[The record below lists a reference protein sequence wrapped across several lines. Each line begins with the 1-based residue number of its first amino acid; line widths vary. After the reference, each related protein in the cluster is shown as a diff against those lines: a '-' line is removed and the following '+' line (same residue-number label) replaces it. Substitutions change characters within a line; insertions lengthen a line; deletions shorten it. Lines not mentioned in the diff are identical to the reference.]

1 MIYQKIRVIIILI
14 ILLQTSLVY
23 SQETYKDIL
32 GRTYTPAD
40 QELYETIVSL
50 DKRLFDAY
58 NSCDMDTQAA
68 LYSEDLEFFHDEG
81 GLSTS
86 KEKLLIALKNN
97 ICDKTTRTLIKG
109 SIEVYPIKDY
119 GAVEIGY
126 HTFNDK
132 KTPENKSKASRF
144 ILVWKKTDENWTVTR
159 VISLH

>member
-1 MIYQKIRVIIILI
+1 MIYQKASMIISI
-14 ILLQTSLVY
+14 ILLHSSLIY

-32 GRTYTPAD
+32 GRDYMPVN

-50 DKRLFDAY
+50 DRKLFDAY
-58 NSCDMDTQAA
+58 NSCDMDTQTA

-86 KEKLLIALKNN
+86 KESVLMAIKNN

-109 SIEVYPIKDY
+109 SIEVYSIKDY

-144 ILVWKKTDENWTVTR
+144 ILIWKKTDESWTVTR

>member
-1 MIYQKIRVIIILI
+1 MIFQQVRVIFISF
-14 ILLQTSLVY
+14 ILLQSSVLY

-32 GRTYTPAD
+32 GRDYMPVN

-50 DKRLFDAY
+50 DKKLFDAY
-58 NSCDMDTQAA
+58 NSCDMDTQTV

-86 KEKLLIALKNN
+86 KEKVLIAIKNN
-97 ICDKTTRTLIKG
+97 ICNKTTRTLIKG

-132 KTPENKSKASRF
+132 KTPEIKSKASRF
-144 ILVWKKTDENWTVTR
+144 ILIWKQTEEKWTVTK

>member
-1 MIYQKIRVIIILI
+1 MIFQKVKGIVIFMMLC
-14 ILLQTSLVY
+14 QASFAY
-23 SQETYKDIL
+23 AQETYEAIL
-32 GRTYTPAD
+32 ARTYVPID

-50 DKRLFDAY
+50 DKKLFDAY

-86 KEKLLIALKNN
+86 KEELLIALKNN
-97 ICDKTTRTLIKG
+97 ICGKTTRTLIEG

-119 GAVEIGY
+119 GAVEMGY
-126 HTFNDK
+126 HAFNDK
-132 KTPENKSKASRF
+132 ETPENKSKGSRF
-144 ILVWKKTDENWTVTR
+144 IMIWKKTNEHWSVTR

>member
-1 MIYQKIRVIIILI
+1 MIFQKVRVIFISI
-14 ILLQTSLVY
+14 ILLQSSLLF

-32 GRTYTPAD
+32 GRDYMPVN

-50 DKRLFDAY
+50 DKKLFDAY
-58 NSCDMDTQAA
+58 NSCDMDTQTA

-86 KEKLLIALKNN
+86 KEKVLIAIKNN
-97 ICDKTTRTLIKG
+97 ICNKTTRTLIKG

-132 KTPENKSKASRF
+132 KTPEIKSRASRF
-144 ILVWKKTDENWTVTR
+144 IVIWKKTEENWTVTK

>member
-1 MIYQKIRVIIILI
+1 MIFQKVRVLFISIIIL
-14 ILLQTSLVY
+14 QASLAY
-23 SQETYKDIL
+23 SQETYEDIL
-32 GRTYTPAD
+32 GRTYVPAN

-50 DKRLFDAY
+50 DKKLFDAY
-58 NSCDMDTQAA
+58 NSCDMDAQTA
-68 LYSEDLEFFHDEG
+68 LYSEDLEFFHDRG

-97 ICDKTTRTLIKG
+97 ICEKVTRTLIEG

-126 HTFNDK
+126 HAFNDK
-132 KTPENKSKASRF
+132 KTPENKSKGSRF
-144 ILVWKKTDENWTVTR
+144 IMIWKKTDENWTVTR

>member
-1 MIYQKIRVIIILI
+1 MIFQKIRVLFISI
-14 ILLQTSLVY
+14 ILLKASLAY
-23 SQETYKDIL
+23 SQETYEDIL
-32 GRTYTPAD
+32 GRTYVPVD

-50 DKRLFDAY
+50 DKKLFDAY
-58 NSCDMDTQAA
+58 NSCDMDTQTA

-86 KEKLLIALKNN
+86 KEKVLIAIKNN
-97 ICDKTTRTLIKG
+97 ICNKTTRTLIKG

-126 HTFNDK
+126 QTFNDK
-132 KTPENKSKASRF
+132 KTPEIKSRASRF
-144 ILVWKKTDENWTVTR
+144 ILIWKKTEENWTVTK

>member
-1 MIYQKIRVIIILI
+1 MNYQKISVIIILI
-14 ILLQTSLVY
+14 ILLPASLVY
-23 SQETYKDIL
+23 SQETYRDIL

-40 QELYETIVSL
+40 QELYDTIVAL
-50 DKRLFDAY
+50 DQQLFDAY

-68 LYSEDLEFFHDEG
+68 LYSEDLEFFHDQG

-86 KEKLLIALKNN
+86 KEELLTALKNN
-97 ICDKTTRTLIKG
+97 ICNKVTRTLIKG

-119 GAVEIGY
+119 GAVQIGY

-132 KTPENKSKASRF
+132 KTPEIKSKASRF
-144 ILVWKKTDENWTVTR
+144 IVIWKKTEAHWTVTR

>member
-1 MIYQKIRVIIILI
+1 MIFQKVRIIFISS
-14 ILLQTSLVY
+14 ILLQSSVLY

-32 GRTYTPAD
+32 GRDYMPVN

-50 DKRLFDAY
+50 DKKLFDAY
-58 NSCDMDTQAA
+58 NSCDMDTQTA

-86 KEKLLIALKNN
+86 KEKVLIAIKNN
-97 ICDKTTRTLIKG
+97 ICNKTTRTLIKG

-132 KTPENKSKASRF
+132 KTPEIKSKASRF
-144 ILVWKKTDENWTVTR
+144 ILIWKQTEEKWTVTK

>member
-1 MIYQKIRVIIILI
+1 MIFQNVRIIVISI
-14 ILLQTSLVY
+14 ILLQGSLVY

-32 GRTYTPAD
+32 GRTYLPAN
-40 QELYETIVSL
+40 QELYETIVAL
-50 DKRLFDAY
+50 DKKLFDAY
-58 NSCDMDTQAA
+58 NSCDMDMQTA

-86 KEKLLIALKNN
+86 KENVLTALKNN
-97 ICDKTTRTLIKG
+97 ICDKVTRTLIEG

-126 HTFNDK
+126 HSFNDK
-132 KTPENKSKASRF
+132 KTPENKSKGSRF
-144 ILVWKKTDENWTVTR
+144 IMIWKKTDENWTVTR

>member
-1 MIYQKIRVIIILI
+1 MIFQKVRVIIISI
-14 ILLQTSLVY
+14 ILFQASLAY

-32 GRTYTPAD
+32 GRDYVPAN

-50 DKRLFDAY
+50 DKKLFDAY
-58 NSCDMDTQAA
+58 NSCDMDTQAE
-68 LYSEDLEFFHDEG
+68 LYSEDIEFFHDYG

-86 KEKLLIALKNN
+86 KEKLLTALKNN
-97 ICDKTTRTLIKG
+97 ICYKTTRTLIKG

-132 KTPENKSKASRF
+132 KTPEITSKGSRF
-144 ILVWKKTDENWTVTR
+144 IMIWKKTEENWTVTR

>member
-1 MIYQKIRVIIILI
+1 MIFQKIRVIVISI
-14 ILLQTSLVY
+14 ILLQASLVY
-23 SQETYKDIL
+23 SQETYEDIL
-32 GRTYTPAD
+32 GRTYVPAN

-50 DKRLFDAY
+50 DKKLFDAY
-58 NSCDMDTQAA
+58 NSCDMDTQTA

-86 KEKLLIALKNN
+86 KENLLIALKNN
-97 ICDKTTRTLIKG
+97 ICDKTTRTLIEG

-144 ILVWKKTDENWTVTR
+144 VMVWKKTDENWTVTR
-159 VISLH
+159 VLSLH

>member
-1 MIYQKIRVIIILI
+1 MIFQKIRVIIISI
-14 ILLQTSLVY
+14 ILLQASLVY

-32 GRTYTPAD
+32 GRTYVPAD

-50 DKRLFDAY
+50 DKKLFDAY
-58 NSCDMDTQAA
+58 NSCDMDTQTA

-86 KEKLLIALKNN
+86 KEELLIALKNN
-97 ICDKTTRTLIKG
+97 ICDKITRTLIKG

-144 ILVWKKTDENWTVTR
+144 VMVWKKTDENWTVTR

>member
-1 MIYQKIRVIIILI
+1 MIYQKACMIMSI
-14 ILLQTSLVY
+14 ILLHTSLIY

-32 GRTYTPAD
+32 GRDYTPVN

-50 DKRLFDAY
+50 DKKLFDAY
-58 NSCDMDTQAA
+58 NSCDMDTQTA

-86 KEKLLIALKNN
+86 KEKVLNAIKNN
-97 ICDKTTRTLIKG
+97 ICNKTTRTLIKG

-126 HTFNDK
+126 HTFNNK

-144 ILVWKKTDENWTVTR
+144 ILVWKKTDENWTVTK

>member
-1 MIYQKIRVIIILI
+1 MIFQKIRVIVISI
-14 ILLQTSLVY
+14 ILLQASLVY
-23 SQETYKDIL
+23 SQETYEDIL
-32 GRTYTPAD
+32 GRTYVPAN

-50 DKRLFDAY
+50 DKKLFDAY
-58 NSCDMDTQAA
+58 NSCDMDTQTA

-86 KEKLLIALKNN
+86 KEKLLKALKNN
-97 ICDKTTRTLIKG
+97 ICDKTTRTLIEG

-144 ILVWKKTDENWTVTR
+144 VMVWKKTDENWTVTR
-159 VISLH
+159 VLSLH

>member
-1 MIYQKIRVIIILI
+1 MIFQKVRVIIISI
-14 ILLQTSLVY
+14 ILLQASLVY
-23 SQETYKDIL
+23 SQETYEDIL
-32 GRTYTPAD
+32 GRTYVPVD

-58 NSCDMDTQAA
+58 NSCDMDTQTA

-86 KEKLLIALKNN
+86 KEELLIALKNN
-97 ICDKTTRTLIKG
+97 ICDKITRTLIKG
-109 SIEVYPIKDY
+109 SVEVYPIKDY

-132 KTPENKSKASRF
+132 KTPENKSKGSRF
-144 ILVWKKTDENWTVTR
+144 ILIWKKTDENWTVTR

>member
-1 MIYQKIRVIIILI
+1 MIYQKTSMIISI
-14 ILLQTSLVY
+14 ILLHTSLIY

-32 GRTYTPAD
+32 GRDYIPVN

-50 DKRLFDAY
+50 DKKLFDAY
-58 NSCDMDTQAA
+58 NSCDMDTQTA

-86 KEKLLIALKNN
+86 KEKVLNAIKNN
-97 ICDKTTRTLIKG
+97 ICNKTTRTLIKG

-126 HTFNDK
+126 HTFNSK
-132 KTPENKSKASRF
+132 RTPENKSKASRF
-144 ILVWKKTDENWTVTR
+144 ILVWKKTDENWTVTK

>member
-1 MIYQKIRVIIILI
+1 MIFQKIRLIVISTILF
-14 ILLQTSLVY
+14 QTSLAY

-32 GRTYTPAD
+32 GRSYTPAD

-58 NSCDMDTQAA
+58 NSCDMETQTA

-81 GLSTS
+81 GLLIS
-86 KEKLLIALKNN
+86 KEKLLLSLKNN
-97 ICDKTTRTLIKG
+97 ICDKVTRTLVEG
-109 SIEVYPIKDY
+109 SIEVFPIKDY
-119 GAVEIGY
+119 GAVEMGY

-144 ILVWKKTDENWTVTR
+144 IVIWKKIEENWTVTR

>member
-1 MIYQKIRVIIILI
+1 MMFQNVKVISILI
-14 ILLQTSLVY
+14 ILMQASLAY
-23 SQETYKDIL
+23 SQETYQDIL
-32 GRTYTPAD
+32 ERTYVPAN
-40 QELYETIVSL
+40 QELYETIVAL
-50 DKRLFDAY
+50 DKKLFDAY
-58 NSCDMDTQAA
+58 NSCDMDTQTA

-86 KEKLLIALKNN
+86 KENLLIALQNN
-97 ICDKTTRTLIKG
+97 ICNKVTRTLIEG

-132 KTPENKSKASRF
+132 KTPENKSKGSRF
-144 ILVWKKTDENWTVTR
+144 IMIWKKTDDNWTVTR